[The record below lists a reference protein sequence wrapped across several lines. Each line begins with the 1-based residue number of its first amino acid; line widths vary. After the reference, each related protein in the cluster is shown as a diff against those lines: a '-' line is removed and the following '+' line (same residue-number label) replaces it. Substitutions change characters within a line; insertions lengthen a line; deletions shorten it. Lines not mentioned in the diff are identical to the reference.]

1 MKFNSQSGLSLI
13 ELMIVVAIIGILA
26 ALAIPRFQGFQ
37 ARARQAEGKSNL
49 NHIYTL
55 EQSYHG
61 DQDKYVEIPAL
72 GNGIGTPSSDT
83 DVGYCN
89 EPNEIGFRL
98 TDCVK
103 VRYQYEVTV
112 GSDDNVAFEGTA
124 NSLDGNDNK
133 VFPGCDT
140 ADVWTINAD
149 KTLAVVPD
157 QNGIVSCL

>member
-55 EQSYHG
+55 QQSYHG
-61 DQDKYVEIPAL
+61 DQDKYVAVPAL
-72 GNGIGTPSSDT
+72 GNAVGTVSATDPS
-83 DVGYCN
+83 YCN
-89 EPNEIGFRL
+89 VSNEIGFRL
-98 TDCVK
+98 TDCAK

-112 GSDDNVAFEGTA
+112 DASTVNTEFAGSAS
-124 NSLDGNDNK
+124 SLTDGDNK
-133 VFPGCDT
+133 VFPGCAT
-140 ADVWTINAD
+140 ADIWTINAD
-149 KTLAVVPD
+149 KTLAVDPSN
-157 QNGIVSCL
+157 NGIVSCL